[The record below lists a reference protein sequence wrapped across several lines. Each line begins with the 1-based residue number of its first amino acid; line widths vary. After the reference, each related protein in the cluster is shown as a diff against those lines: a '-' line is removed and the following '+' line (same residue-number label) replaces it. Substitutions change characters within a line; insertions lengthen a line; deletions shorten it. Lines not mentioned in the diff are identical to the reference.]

1 MTVIHIQIKRPILR
15 LASKNNGRD
24 PSIPKNQDW
33 NKPKVTNEKKRVAIQ
48 QTQQRLNKLKTT
60 F

>member
-1 MTVIHIQIKRPILR
+1 MRLKEIETKTAQQLRIDALKRSADKAKQTL
-15 LASKNNGRD
+15 K
-24 PSIPKNQDW
+24 
-33 NKPKVTNEKKRVAIQ
+33 NEKKRIAIQ

>member
-1 MTVIHIQIKRPILR
+1 MRIKEILTKTPQQLR
-15 LASKNNGRD
+15 IDSLKRSAETAKQTL
-24 PSIPKNQDW
+24 K
-33 NKPKVTNEKKRVAIQ
+33 NEKKRVAIQ